1 MTPSSAGRGVVGPRA
16 LGVLDRQQDR
26 VGTWRRLLA
35 AYDIERQLERGY
47 TITLGPDGAVV
58 RSVAELEAGSDAGHE
73 VRGRAGPLD
82 RRCHRVRPT
91 TEGQT

>member
-1 MTPSSAGRGVVGPRA
+1 M
-16 LGVLDRQQDR
+16 
-26 VGTWRRLLA
+26 LA

-58 RSVAELEAGSDAGHE
+58 RSVAELRAGSTLFTRFAD
-73 VRGRAGPLD
+73 GRASSTVD
-82 RRCHRVRPT
+82 ATEHRST